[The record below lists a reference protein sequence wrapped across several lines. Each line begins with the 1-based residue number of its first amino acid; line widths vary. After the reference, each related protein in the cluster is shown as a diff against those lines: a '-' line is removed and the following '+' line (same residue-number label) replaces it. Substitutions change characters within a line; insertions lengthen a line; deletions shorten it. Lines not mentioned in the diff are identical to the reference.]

1 MEARTGSRYH
11 EVYER
16 SRRDPQGFWAEA
28 ARDIDWYEPAKKVF
42 DPNAGVY
49 GHWFVGATCNTC
61 FNAVDR
67 HVASGRGAQPAIL
80 YDSPVTGTKRTLTYA
95 ELLAEVGALAAILED
110 FGVKRGDRVII
121 YMPMVPEAVIA
132 MLACARIGVIHSV
145 VFGGF
150 AANELA
156 TRIDDAKPKV
166 IVSASCGIEP
176 ARLVEYK
183 PLLNAAIDMAE
194 SKPQRC
200 IVLQRPMLH
209 AVLVAHR

>member
-156 TRIDDAKPKV
+156 TGIKDAQRKL
-166 IVSASCGIEP
+166 IISASCGIEVGRVVP
-176 ARLVEYK
+176 YK
-183 PLLNAAIDMAE
+183 PLVDKGIEIA
-194 SKPQRC
+194 SVKPERC
-200 IVLQRPMLH
+200 IIFQRPEEKASM
-209 AVLVAHR
+209 